1 MSFLPIAILVF
12 ILLTLGALFFGLAT
26 FVKGGEFNRKH
37 GNKLMQARVAFQMG
51 ALVLLGLLFL
61 LSAGD

>member
-1 MSFLPIAILVF
+1 MTGWLCVL
-12 ILLTLGALFFGLAT
+12 LGALFFGLAT

-61 LSAGD
+61 LSSGD